1 MLVAILR
8 FAQYNLAAFWFIF
21 GNICKNEGCCGPF
34 SLKLSGVRVEFS
46 HVLIPLHRPWHLSH
60 SNRLELSLRFCLP
73 FYCFLF
79 LWHLLI
85 LLALNPPSC
94 SLPDDIGGPQPG
106 PFLVSVMGA
115 SLQSLPLPLPPPP
128 PLHAT
133 IQHSL
138 SLNGKTWV
146 QWRGR
151 CVCVSGCLS
160 SSESRFLPPLPLF
173 WRPAQF
179 LPSEAPL
186 FYSLNVKR
194 SRIKCECNCGILVNG
209 KGKDNTC
216 HPPHVSF
223 CLTKA
228 LVDRVVSFFCSCR
241 SEKKSG
247 VTNVRL

>member
-1 MLVAILR
+1 MVQTGKTTCYSYKKHRSLNVIVPVLR
-8 FAQYNLAAFWFIF
+8 WAVFWSIF
-21 GNICKNEGCCGPF
+21 GNICKTEWCCRPF
-34 SLKLSGVRVEFS
+34 ALVLVLNSVMFWFLFIARGTCLILIVFNLLST
-46 HVLIPLHRPWHLSH
+46 LPL
-60 SNRLELSLRFCLP
+60 
-73 FYCFLF
+73 LF

-160 SSESRFLPPLPLF
+160 GSESRFQPPLSL
-173 WRPAQF
+173 AADQ
-179 LPSEAPL
+179 LVLSEAPL
-186 FYSLNVKR
+186 F
-194 SRIKCECNCGILVNG
+194 
-209 KGKDNTC
+209 
-216 HPPHVSF
+216 H
-223 CLTKA
+223 
-228 LVDRVVSFFCSCR
+228 
-241 SEKKSG
+241 
-247 VTNVRL
+247 